1 MRPSTGVEPS
11 RNQLKTE
18 QQVEQEHQYHYTS
31 NSETFSHHLFD
42 IWWVSFPRI
51 IHQTLQKRFRDQPVS
66 SMQSARV
73 QHQSISRRPNLGEWL
88 ENGGSLSEIHWFI
101 PHIIYSTR

>member
-42 IWWVSFPRI
+42 IWWVSFP
-51 IHQTLQKRFRDQPVS
+51 
-66 SMQSARV
+66 
-73 QHQSISRRPNLGEWL
+73 
-88 ENGGSLSEIHWFI
+88 
-101 PHIIYSTR
+101 

>member
-18 QQVEQEHQYHYTS
+18 QQGEQEYHYTS

-42 IWWVSFPRI
+42 IWWAPFP
-51 IHQTLQKRFRDQPVS
+51 
-66 SMQSARV
+66 
-73 QHQSISRRPNLGEWL
+73 
-88 ENGGSLSEIHWFI
+88 
-101 PHIIYSTR
+101 